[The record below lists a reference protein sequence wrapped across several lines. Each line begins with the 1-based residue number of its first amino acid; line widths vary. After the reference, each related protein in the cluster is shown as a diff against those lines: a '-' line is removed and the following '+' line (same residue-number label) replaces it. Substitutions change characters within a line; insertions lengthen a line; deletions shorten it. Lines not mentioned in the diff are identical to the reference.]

1 MEKKQAA
8 ILAIIIGFTIFS
20 IKLVAYFISNSV
32 ALLSDAL
39 ESIVNIAASGLM
51 LFSVCISERAPDT
64 DHKYGHE
71 KIEDLSC
78 LIEGVLIIIAAI
90 IIVLTA
96 VGRILEPSELFKLD
110 LAIGISLL
118 ATLLNGGL
126 SWLLSKTAK
135 ICGSAAL
142 EGDSKHLMSDVIS
155 TIGVWIGL
163 FITQL
168 TGWSFLDPVMAF
180 VIASLI
186 IRMGLG
192 LILKSSNRL
201 MDQSCETEENKITEI
216 LGRHTFQFIDFHNL
230 KTRRVGKQV
239 FAELHL
245 SVDGK
250 LSVKEAHDLT
260 DHLTEELK
268 IEQPNV
274 TLSIHI
280 EPPKKYK

>member
-8 ILAIIIGFTIFS
+8 ILAIIIGVIIFG
-20 IKLVAYFISNSV
+20 IKIVAYFISNSV

-39 ESIVNIAASGLM
+39 ESIVNIGASGLM
-51 LFSVCISERAPDT
+51 LFSVCVSERAPDS

-78 LIEGVLIIIAAI
+78 LIEGLLIIIAAFL
-90 IIVLTA
+90 IVLTA
-96 VGRILEPSELFKLD
+96 VGRLFEPAQLFELDF
-110 LAIGISLL
+110 AIGISII
-118 ATLLNGGL
+118 ATIMNGVL

-135 ICGSAAL
+135 MCGSIAL
-142 EGDSKHLMSDVIS
+142 EGDARHLFSDVIS

-163 FITQL
+163 FIAQF
-168 TGWSFLDPVMAF
+168 TGWNFLDSLLAF
-180 VIASLI
+180 VIAALI

-192 LILKSSNRL
+192 LVWKSSNRL
-201 MDQSCETEENKITEI
+201 MDQSCNIEENKII
-216 LGRHTFQFIDFHNL
+216 DVLGRHKFQFIDFHNL
-230 KTRRVGKQV
+230 KTRRHGNQV

-260 DHLTEELK
+260 DHLAEELK
-268 IEQPNV
+268 MEQPNV
-274 TLSIHI
+274 VLSIHI
-280 EPPKKYK
+280 EPPQKQ